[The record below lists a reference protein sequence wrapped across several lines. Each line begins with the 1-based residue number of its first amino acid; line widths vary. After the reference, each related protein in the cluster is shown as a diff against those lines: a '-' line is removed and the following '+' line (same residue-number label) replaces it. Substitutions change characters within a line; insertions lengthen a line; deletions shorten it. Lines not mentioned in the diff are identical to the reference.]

1 MAGTRR
7 EIEREQRRRLL
18 LEAAERV
25 FGRKPFDEATMQ
37 EVAAEAQIGMQGL
50 YEHFPSKQ
58 DLYEQVVLHRAAKL
72 QRSAEEVLK
81 EGGDPRDLL
90 RRLALAYAT
99 VFVQHPMF
107 LPMFLMEKVR
117 FEWNME
123 TRFGPALWKVHQQE
137 TARVKRILEA
147 LVRKKALRREPLE
160 FLAQLCFDIL
170 HASLWY
176 RFHHRPTEEVQT
188 CVDRALNVFFTA
200 AAPQR

>member
-1 MAGTRR
+1 MGGTRR
-7 EIEREQRRRLL
+7 EIERDQRRQLL

-37 EVAAEAQIGMQGL
+37 EVAGEAEIGMQGL

-58 DLYEQVVLHRAAKL
+58 DLYEQVILHRAAKL
-72 QRSAEEVLK
+72 QRSAEAVLTK
-81 EGGDPRDLL
+81 GGDPRDLL
-90 RRLALAYAT
+90 RRLALAYAG
-99 VFVQHPMF
+99 VFAQHPMF

-117 FEWNME
+117 FEWKIK
-123 TRFGPALWKVHQQE
+123 TRFGPALWKIHEEE
-137 TARVKRILEA
+137 TERVKRILET
-147 LVRKKALRREPLE
+147 LVRKKVLRREPLE

-176 RFHHRPTEEVQT
+176 RFHHRPSEEVET

-200 AAPQR
+200 AGPQR